1 MKTPCLLVAAL
12 VGLVPFVNGQ
22 RPEERGNNCYNGGW
36 DTPQRLTDEHYR
48 SVLEK
53 IDLVGQDELKMD
65 NNAEWTLNW
74 FGSEPAVRA
83 TLFGNPTKVVKYKQ
97 VADAVR
103 GIKGRCG
110 SDGGREDI
118 KLPGGEAITIK
129 LTRH

>member
-12 VGLVPFVNGQ
+12 AGLVPFVNGQ
-22 RPEERGNNCYNGGW
+22 RPEERGTNCFNGRW
-36 DTPQRLTDEHYR
+36 DTPQKLTDEHYR
-48 SVLEK
+48 SVLK
-53 IDLVGQDELKMD
+53 NIDDAGEEELKMN

-103 GIKGRCG
+103 GIQRRCG
-110 SDGGREDI
+110 SDGGKFPIGPR
-118 KLPGGEAITIK
+118 
-129 LTRH
+129 